1 MCKYEAQG
9 QRDLNQKTMVSNFYL
24 WSFRLSS
31 AYDPDMYTSWKFR
44 GDHEC
49 KETLDYIFASQD
61 RFRVEGVLESASE
74 AEIGINLLPSLSFA
88 SDHLSLVAD
97 LKVII
102 DVENE
107 MTDFVWIANYSNSCN
122 FYREEPDSKFF
133 ETPP

>member
-1 MCKYEAQG
+1 
-9 QRDLNQKTMVSNFYL
+9 
-24 WSFRLSS
+24 
-31 AYDPDMYTSWKFR
+31 MYTSWKFR

-107 MTDFVWIANYSNSCN
+107 MTDFV
-122 FYREEPDSKFF
+122 
-133 ETPP
+133 